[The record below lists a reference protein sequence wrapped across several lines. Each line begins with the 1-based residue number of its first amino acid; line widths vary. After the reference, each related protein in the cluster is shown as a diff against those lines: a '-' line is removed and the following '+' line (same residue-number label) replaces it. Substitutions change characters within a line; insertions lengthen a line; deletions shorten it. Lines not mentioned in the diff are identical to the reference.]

1 MKYSIEGI
9 EKSRVIKS
17 TQIINKKA
25 YGRAIIVNYLDGS
38 QDVFD
43 LNEENLKKIEQIAE
57 EQGKRFVSKKG
68 KALKPWKII
77 LNICLMLLG
86 IMLVCLASSLIVE
99 GATLVSI
106 IAGLTSVSLGLMAG
120 ISAISAKSKE
130 KYIKKYQLYFEQVK
144 DKLNDYQLILEKEKQ
159 LLNQKNNEPVKLNSV
174 LDLDSISL
182 SQVESINEKVDR
194 YYKVEKQKVKKL
206 ENSSLY

>member
-1 MKYSIEGI
+1 MKYGIEGI

-17 TQIINKKA
+17 TQILNKKA

-43 LNEENLKKIEQIAE
+43 LNEDNLKKIEQIAE
-57 EQGKRFVSKKG
+57 EQGKKFVSKKSKTLG
-68 KALKPWKII
+68 KGKLF
-77 LNICLMLLG
+77 LNVSLMVLG
-86 IMLVCLASSLIVE
+86 IMLVTFVSQMIVS
-99 GATLVSI
+99 GATTYSI
-106 IAGLTSVSLGLMAG
+106 IAGLATLLLGLTSG
-120 ISAISAKSKE
+120 VSFINIKDKE
-130 KYIKKYQLYFEQVK
+130 RYIKKYQLYFEQVK

-159 LLNQKNNEPVKLNSV
+159 LLNQRNNEPVKLNSV

-206 ENSSLY
+206 ENPSLY

>member
-43 LNEENLKKIEQIAE
+43 LNEENLKKIEEIAE

-99 GATLVSI
+99 GATLVSA

-144 DKLNDYQLILEKEKQ
+144 DKLNDYQQILEKEKQ
-159 LLNQKNNEPVKLNSV
+159 LLNQKNNEPVKLNSI

-194 YYKVEKQKVKKL
+194 YYKVDRQKVKKL
-206 ENSSLY
+206 ENPSFH

>member
-1 MKYSIEGI
+1 MKYGIEGI

-17 TQIINKKA
+17 TQILNKKA

-43 LNEENLKKIEQIAE
+43 LNEDNLKKIEQIAE
-57 EQGKRFVSKKG
+57 EQGKKFVSKKSKPLG
-68 KALKPWKII
+68 KGKLF
-77 LNICLMLLG
+77 LNVSLMVLG
-86 IMLVCLASSLIVE
+86 IMLVTFVSQMIIS
-99 GATLVSI
+99 GATTYSI
-106 IAGLTSVSLGLMAG
+106 IAGLATLLLGLTSG
-120 ISAISAKSKE
+120 VSFINIKVKE
-130 KYIKKYQLYFEQVK
+130 RYIKKYQLYFEQVK

-206 ENSSLY
+206 ENPSLY

>member
-1 MKYSIEGI
+1 MKYGIEGI

-17 TQIINKKA
+17 TQILNKKA

-43 LNEENLKKIEQIAE
+43 LNEDNLKKIEQIAE
-57 EQGKRFVSKKG
+57 EQGKKFVSKKSKPLG
-68 KALKPWKII
+68 KGKLF
-77 LNICLMLLG
+77 LNVSLMVLG
-86 IMLVCLASSLIVE
+86 IMLVTFVSQMIIS
-99 GATLVSI
+99 GATTYSI
-106 IAGLTSVSLGLMAG
+106 IAGLATLLLGLTSG
-120 ISAISAKSKE
+120 VSFISIKDKE
-130 KYIKKYQLYFEQVK
+130 RYIKKYQLYFEQVK

-206 ENSSLY
+206 ENPSLY

>member
-1 MKYSIEGI
+1 MKYGIEGI

-17 TQIINKKA
+17 TQILNKKA

-43 LNEENLKKIEQIAE
+43 LNEDNLKKIEQIAE
-57 EQGKRFVSKKG
+57 EQGKKFVSKKSKPLG
-68 KALKPWKII
+68 KGKLF
-77 LNICLMLLG
+77 LNVSLMVLG
-86 IMLVCLASSLIVE
+86 IMLVTFVSQMIVS
-99 GATLVSI
+99 GATTYSI
-106 IAGLTSVSLGLMAG
+106 IAGLATLLLGLTSG
-120 ISAISAKSKE
+120 VSFINIKDKE
-130 KYIKKYQLYFEQVK
+130 RYIKKYQLYFEQVK

-206 ENSSLY
+206 ENPSLY

>member
-17 TQIINKKA
+17 TQILNKKA

-43 LNEENLKKIEQIAE
+43 LNEDNLKKIEQIAE
-57 EQGKRFVSKKG
+57 EQGKKFVSKKG
-68 KALKPWKII
+68 KTLGKGKLF
-77 LNICLMLLG
+77 LNVSLMALG
-86 IMLVCLASSLIVE
+86 IMLVTFVSQMIVS
-99 GATLVSI
+99 GATTYGV
-106 IAGLTSVSLGLMAG
+106 IAGLAALLLGLTSGASF
-120 ISAISAKSKE
+120 INIKE
-130 KYIKKYQLYFEQVK
+130 KERYIKKYQLYFEQVK

-159 LLNQKNNEPVKLNSV
+159 LLNQRNNDSVKLNSV

-182 SQVESINEKVDR
+182 SQVENINEKVDR

-206 ENSSLY
+206 ENPSLY

>member
-206 ENSSLY
+206 ENPSLY

>member
-57 EQGKRFVSKKG
+57 EQGKKFVAKKG
-68 KALKPWKII
+68 QTLGKGKLF
-77 LNICLMLLG
+77 LNVSLMVLG
-86 IMLVCLASSLIVE
+86 VMLVTFISQMIVS
-99 GATLVSI
+99 GATLYSI
-106 IAGLTSVSLGLMAG
+106 ITGLTSLLLGLTAG
-120 ISAISAKSKE
+120 VSTINIKNKE

-194 YYKVEKQKVKKL
+194 YYRVEKQKVKKL
-206 ENSSLY
+206 ENPSLY

>member
-182 SQVESINEKVDR
+182 SQVEGINEKVDR

>member
-43 LNEENLKKIEQIAE
+43 LNEENLKKIEEIAE

-68 KALKPWKII
+68 KTLKPWKIA
-77 LNICLMLLG
+77 LNTCLMLLG

-99 GATLVSI
+99 GATLVS
-106 IAGLTSVSLGLMAG
+106 AVTGLASLLLGLMAG
-120 ISAISAKSKE
+120 ISVINTKNKE

-144 DKLNDYQLILEKEKQ
+144 DKLNDYQQILEKEKQ
-159 LLNQKNNEPVKLNSV
+159 LLNQKNNESVKLNSV
-174 LDLDSISL
+174 LDLDNVSL
-182 SQVESINEKVDR
+182 KQVESINEKVDR
-194 YYKVEKQKVKKL
+194 YYKIDRQKVKKL
-206 ENSSLY
+206 ENPSLY

>member
-1 MKYSIEGI
+1 MKYGIEGI

-17 TQIINKKA
+17 TQILNKKA

-43 LNEENLKKIEQIAE
+43 LNEDNLKKIEQIAE
-57 EQGKRFVSKKG
+57 EQGKKFVSKKSKPLG
-68 KALKPWKII
+68 KGKLF
-77 LNICLMLLG
+77 LNVSLMVLG
-86 IMLVCLASSLIVE
+86 IMLVTFVSQMIIS
-99 GATLVSI
+99 GATTYSI
-106 IAGLTSVSLGLMAG
+106 IAGLATLLLGLTSG
-120 ISAISAKSKE
+120 VSFISIKVKE
-130 KYIKKYQLYFEQVK
+130 RYIKKYQLYFEQVK

-206 ENSSLY
+206 ENPSLY

>member
-1 MKYSIEGI
+1 MKYGIEGI

-17 TQIINKKA
+17 TQILNKKA

-43 LNEENLKKIEQIAE
+43 LNEDNLKKIEQIAE
-57 EQGKRFVSKKG
+57 EQGKKFVSKKSKPLG
-68 KALKPWKII
+68 KGKLF
-77 LNICLMLLG
+77 LNVSLMVLG
-86 IMLVCLASSLIVE
+86 IMLVTFVSQMIIS
-99 GATLVSI
+99 GATTYSI
-106 IAGLTSVSLGLMAG
+106 IAGLATLLLGLTSG
-120 ISAISAKSKE
+120 VSFINIKDKE
-130 KYIKKYQLYFEQVK
+130 RYIKKYQLYFEQVK

-206 ENSSLY
+206 ENPSLY